1 MLVLL
6 IMAYSLPAGRQVT
19 KKIKIIQMKKTLLLY
34 WGTGG
39 NVEKAAKKVYSM
51 FDQKTIDI
59 ADVVS
64 FDMETIDNYQLLIFG
79 GSTIGA
85 ENWMDAKADNE
96 WNRFF
101 RNMEKHEPLAFK
113 TAFFGL
119 GDQVLYPDHFV
130 DGLGVFQE
138 EMDELNIPI
147 IGQWPVAGYSF
158 TDSDGMK
165 NDHFYG
171 LALDLDNE
179 PDLSNERIKAWTDLI
194 KQSL

>member
-1 MLVLL
+1 M
-6 IMAYSLPAGRQVT
+6 
-19 KKIKIIQMKKTLLLY
+19 KKIILLY

-39 NVEKAAKKVYSM
+39 NVERAAKKVYGM
-51 FDQKTIDI
+51 FDADMIDM

-64 FDMETIDNYQLLIFG
+64 FDMETLGNYQLLIFG

-101 RNMEKHEPLAFK
+101 RKLEKQDSFNFK
-113 TAFFGL
+113 VAFFGL

-138 EMDELNIPI
+138 EMDELNVPV
-147 IGQWPVAGYSF
+147 IGQWPVEGYTF

-165 NDHFYG
+165 NGMFYG

-179 PDLSNERIKAWTDLI
+179 PELSDQRIKAWTDQLKKLI
-194 KQSL
+194 

>member
-1 MLVLL
+1 M
-6 IMAYSLPAGRQVT
+6 
-19 KKIKIIQMKKTLLLY
+19 KKIILLY

-39 NVEKAAKKVYSM
+39 NVEKAARKVCSM
-51 FDQKTIDI
+51 FDQSIIDLS
-59 ADVVS
+59 DVVS
-64 FDMETIDNYQLLIFG
+64 FDMDSLSNYELMIFG

-101 RNMEKHEPLAFK
+101 RKLEKQESLSFK
-113 TAFFGL
+113 AAFFGL

-138 EMDELNIPI
+138 EMDELKINV
-147 IGQWPVAGYSF
+147 IGQWPIEGYKF

-165 NDHFYG
+165 NNVFYG
-171 LALDLDNE
+171 LALDIDNE
-179 PDLSNERIKAWTDLI
+179 PELSDERIKTWTDLI
-194 KQSL
+194 KKSI

>member
-1 MLVLL
+1 M
-6 IMAYSLPAGRQVT
+6 
-19 KKIKIIQMKKTLLLY
+19 KKIILLY

-39 NVEKAAKKVYSM
+39 NVERAAKKVYSM
-51 FDQKTIDI
+51 FDAATIDM

-64 FDMETIDNYQLLIFG
+64 FDMNTLSNYKLLIFG

-101 RNMEKHEPLAFK
+101 RKLEKQDAFDFK
-113 TAFFGL
+113 VAFFGL

-138 EMDELNIPI
+138 EMDELNVPV
-147 IGQWPVAGYSF
+147 IGQWPVEGYTF

-165 NDHFYG
+165 NGMFYG

-179 PDLSNERIKAWTDLI
+179 PELSDQRIKAWTDQLKKLI
-194 KQSL
+194 